1 MTATPVEIT
10 SRPPRAR
17 NAAKHLPKQAPAGIV
32 ITTVDALTTEN
43 VRGCG
48 DDNPYN

>member
-17 NAAKHLPKQAPAGIV
+17 NAAKHLPKQEPAGLV

>member
-1 MTATPVEIT
+1 MSAIPVEI
-10 SRPPRAR
+10 SSPPRAH
-17 NAAKHLPKQAPAGIV
+17 NLAKTLSKEEPARIV
-32 ITTVDALTTEN
+32 ITSVDELTTEN